1 MTCQLACVALLCF
14 ALLCFALLCF
24 ALLRLLFTLT
34 SFYLPTSGA
43 DLVSGVNV
51 TTYIKE
57 SSGASKY
64 KYILRIYMTATERI
78 KCLRTGVLQTFW
90 RKPRFTCFSFVRC
103 GVCANFHPSRL
114 TPRVCNAGLVFLN
127 FLFLGWCLPLGTE
140 M

>member
-1 MTCQLACVALLCF
+1 
-14 ALLCFALLCF
+14 
-24 ALLRLLFTLT
+24 
-34 SFYLPTSGA
+34 
-43 DLVSGVNV
+43 
-51 TTYIKE
+51 
-57 SSGASKY
+57 
-64 KYILRIYMTATERI
+64 MTATERI

-140 M
+140 MQGPFVYNTYTHVGQIDQIDHI